1 MDAMED
7 DGTLAWGRRGPE
19 PVYDTTLRVLCVGS
33 KELARS
39 IKAGNRW
46 QTVYE
51 AREPYSQT
59 KRLRPHCVM
68 PQSSE
73 GHFLETITWP
83 QNDEASRVQSQP
95 LTVHVWLNTLLSAD
109 LAIAKRTASI
119 HFVTFTQ
126 HPVPLT
132 ASWKLGSP
140 NRVTVPVVDK
150 MSQTQLVHILF
161 SHKLLNTFSC
171 VCVFSLLTVTCIITV
186 I

>member
-1 MDAMED
+1 MDPNNGCEGGANS
-7 DGTLAWGRRGPE
+7 AWRRPGPQ
-19 PVYDTTLRVLCVGS
+19 PVHDTMLRVLCAGS

-51 AREPYSQT
+51 AIEPYSQT

-95 LTVHVWLNTLLSAD
+95 LTVHVWLNTLLSARPHHC
-109 LAIAKRTASI
+109 KTHSFNSI
-119 HFVTFTQ
+119 YNFHNIQFLWQ
-126 HPVPLT
+126 PP
-132 ASWKLGSP
+132 GS
-140 NRVTVPVVDK
+140 RVLPAEL
-150 MSQTQLVHILF
+150 QLQRYIKWVKH
-161 SHKLLNTFSC
+161 N
-171 VCVFSLLTVTCIITV
+171 
-186 I
+186 